1 MSLTKL
7 IRNKHF
13 TGSSKKP
20 TAVVPEPNFNQSKT
34 QDDYKPEEETVLDE
48 PLDAKEDKEEVE
60 EPQPDSDYTE
70 PLEDESEDIIHDIE
84 TFDEPTTST
93 TTQAPKVVP
102 KLSDVAPKPDNYY
115 TDPQLPKEVN
125 KLGSQKV
132 PVTLSSEEID
142 QIAVE
147 GDVVEERTKPQRRI
161 LLRAAKR
168 VNDETEAVKEHTTE
182 GPVFEKD
189 PSKRLYYYVPE

>member
-1 MSLTKL
+1 MLLTKL
-7 IRNKHF
+7 ICIKLS
-13 TGSSKKP
+13 TGSSKKA
-20 TAVVPEPNFNQSKT
+20 TAVVPEPNYNQTKK
-34 QDDYKPEEETVLDE
+34 QDDYKPEEVTVLDE
-48 PLDAKEDKEEVE
+48 SVDAKEDKEEIE
-60 EPQPDSDYTE
+60 EPQSDADYTE
-70 PLEDESEDIIHDIE
+70 PLEDESEDIVHDIE
-84 TFDEPTTST
+84 TFEEPTTST

-102 KLSDVAPKPDNYY
+102 KLSDVAPKPDHYY

-161 LLRAAKR
+161 LLRAPKR
-168 VNDETEAVKEHTTE
+168 VNDETETVKQHTTE
-182 GPVFEKD
+182 GPIFEKD
-189 PSKRLYYYVPE
+189 PSKRLYYYVPD

>member
-7 IRNKHF
+7 ICNKQSI
-13 TGSSKKP
+13 GSSKK
-20 TAVVPEPNFNQSKT
+20 AAEVDPEPNYNQTKT
-34 QDDYKPEEETVLDE
+34 QDDYKPEEDPVLDE
-48 PLDAKEDKEEVE
+48 PIDTKEDKEEVE
-60 EPQPDSDYTE
+60 GPQSDADYTE
-70 PLEDESEDIIHDIE
+70 PLEDESEDVVHDIE

-93 TTQAPKVVP
+93 TTQPPKVIP
-102 KLSDVAPKPDNYY
+102 KLSDVAPKPDHYY

-161 LLRAAKR
+161 LLRAAKKI
-168 VNDETEAVKEHTTE
+168 NDETEAVKEQTTE

-189 PSKRLYYYVPE
+189 PSKRLYYYVPD